1 MVLQLTYIVVN
12 SIQCQVCL
20 GLLLYI
26 INDHSN
32 YNYVYCCVTLVFM
45 SYATFVSVKSTH
57 LQRTLIYKEHSCHFQ
72 IQTRIHSNYNS

>member
-57 LQRTLIYKEHSCHFQ
+57 LQRTLLPL
-72 IQTRIHSNYNS
+72 SNSNEDTLELQQLATQF